1 MEYIDFEFKPESS
14 VEERKKVEEYL
25 KTQDLT
31 MHKARPD
38 MECALE
44 MDVEREFK
52 LLALRH
58 RVQVPDSL
66 YGPLTDSLKQYSCIE
81 TVYGKLT
88 PEEEALLKK
97 LDGAAIPLP
106 QPPREVLDRLNARSA
121 SAYEKI
127 RKIKN

>member
-1 MEYIDFEFKPESS
+1 LFKPESS
-14 VEERKKVEEYL
+14 AAERREVEEYL
-25 KTQDLT
+25 KAQTLT
-31 MHKARPD
+31 MYRARPD
-38 MECALE
+38 VECALE

-58 RVQVPDSL
+58 RVQVPEVL
-66 YGPLTDSLKQYSCIE
+66 YGPLTDCLKQYSCIE

-88 PEEEALLKK
+88 SEEEELLRK
-97 LDGAAIPLP
+97 LDDAAKPLP

-127 RKIKN
+127 RKIQN